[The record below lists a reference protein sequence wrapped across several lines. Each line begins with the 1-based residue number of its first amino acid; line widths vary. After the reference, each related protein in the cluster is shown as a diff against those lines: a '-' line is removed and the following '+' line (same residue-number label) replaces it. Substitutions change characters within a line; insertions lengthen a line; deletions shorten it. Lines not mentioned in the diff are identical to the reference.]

1 MGGRCDDSVKAHT
14 SIATQCQ
21 LRDCD
26 LPGAIY
32 TVSVIQPMPKSWAIF
47 RNVFPVNFCLHC
59 GPCMTEINAE
69 KNGGQS
75 AKRSPAS
82 FVRFPQPFYPFP
94 RWFRPYAD
102 RSRDGRSRE
111 TILKIAQSGHRLSLR
126 LSMGDGRSGWWAPG
140 LTRGISHYFS
150 CSRYQLFTVSNI
162 LISNLT
168 VRTLD
173 HEDDAT
179 FFPLAKCKGVS

>member
-1 MGGRCDDSVKAHT
+1 MTYQEPSTLYPWSNLCPNLELFSEMYFPWTSVSTAVR
-14 SIATQCQ
+14 IW
-21 LRDCD
+21 
-26 LPGAIY
+26 
-32 TVSVIQPMPKSWAIF
+32 PKSTLKKMAAKA
-47 RNVFPVNFCLHC
+47 RSEVPHPSSVFLDHF
-59 GPCMTEINAE
+59 A
-69 KNGGQS
+69 
-75 AKRSPAS
+75 
-82 FVRFPQPFYPFP
+82 FP

-102 RSRDGRSRE
+102 RSGDRRSRE
-111 TILKIAQSGHRLSLR
+111 TILKIAQSGHGLSLR

-168 VRTLD
+168 IRTLD

-179 FFPLAKCKGVS
+179 FFPLANVRA